1 MSDPMAC
8 PICLERYTNA
18 SLLPACGHSFCGACI
33 DALPTA
39 RVSGVREAKCPLCR
53 SPFTPGSQVPNW
65 SLRESSA
72 AASPRRRALSPPP
85 AQPQAPAVVHPHVER
100 RRRDPSAALLAQL
113 GVPPGLARIAIAEA
127 DKVAAR
133 IFLLDNSGSTNS
145 VDGHVLKGEHLVS
158 ATRWEEICAS
168 AHDACRLGIATGVPC
183 EFHLLNPPR
192 GGSGET
198 AVEGEDFLC
207 TATDAD
213 ADRLRIFLRRVTP
226 QGVTPLAERL
236 RSMWPRFEALATAR
250 SSTHSAHVSFLIIMT
265 DGAPTP
271 PNSGVP
277 TPQAAAAALNALR
290 RLTQQFALRL
300 VVRLGKKWNQAGLI
314 AAGLRLDCALDRR
327 LRE

>member
-1 MSDPMAC
+1 M
-8 PICLERYTNA
+8 
-18 SLLPACGHSFCGACI
+18 
-33 DALPTA
+33 
-39 RVSGVREAKCPLCR
+39 
-53 SPFTPGSQVPNW
+53 
-65 SLRESSA
+65 
-72 AASPRRRALSPPP
+72 
-85 AQPQAPAVVHPHVER
+85 
-100 RRRDPSAALLAQL
+100 
-113 GVPPGLARIAIAEA
+113 
-127 DKVAAR
+127 
-133 IFLLDNSGSTNS
+133 
-145 VDGHVLKGEHLVS
+145 S

-250 SSTHSAHVSFLIIMT
+250 SGTHSANVCFLIIMT

-300 VVRLGKKWNQAGLI
+300 VVRLGKEWNQAGLI
-314 AAGLRLDCALDRR
+314 AA
-327 LRE
+327 